1 MSLPLEGIKIISLCN
16 FVAGTTTTRYFSEFG
31 AEVIQIE
38 GMKGDP
44 WRFHGPSN
52 NVPAN
57 DEENE
62 VFDVFNAHKKCIC
75 LDLKDPKGKEV
86 LFEMLEDADAFVTN
100 TRPQGLQR
108 LGIDYDSI
116 KDSFPKL
123 VYGMLTGY
131 GTKGPDAA
139 KPGFDGVAFFTNSGL
154 ARDAVEESGYP
165 MVPPPSGGDIFTGT
179 TLFAGVLMALL
190 NAKRTGKGDLIEVSL
205 YGAATWMC
213 AMPAIITQPRFDDA
227 YPKKRLG
234 VKPFNT
240 SYKCRDGEWVTL
252 WVMQYDRYFKEVF
265 TQLEIPEYID
275 DPRFQDSITMLKN
288 RADMIQILDA
298 AFAKIDSTEIMRR
311 FEEKDITA
319 AYVRHYKD
327 LHKDPQA
334 LENDYMREITYGN
347 GNKVVMPM
355 IPIKS
360 ASAGKIE
367 FKKAPTLGENTDEVL
382 KAMHYSDEQI
392 AALKADGVVK

>member
-1 MSLPLEGIKIISLCN
+1 MGLPLEGVKVISLCN

-38 GMKGDP
+38 AMKGDP
-44 WRFHGPSN
+44 WRYHGTSN

-62 VFDVFNAHKKCIC
+62 VFDIFNAHKKCIC
-75 LDLKDPKGKEV
+75 LDLKQEKGKEI
-86 LFEMLEDADAFVTN
+86 FFKMLEDADAFVTN
-100 TRPQGLQR
+100 TRPQGLKR

-116 KDSFPKL
+116 KDRFPKL

-131 GTKGPDAA
+131 GMKGRDAE
-139 KPGFDGVAFFTNSGL
+139 KPGYDGVAFFTNSGL
-154 ARDAVEESGYP
+154 SRDAVEESGYP

-179 TLFAGVLMALL
+179 TLFAGVLMAML
-190 NAKRTGKGDLIEVSL
+190 NAQKTGNGDLIEVSL

-213 AMPAIITQPRFDDA
+213 AMPSLITQPRFDDA

-240 SYKCRDGEWVTL
+240 SYKCKDGEWVTL
-252 WVMQYDRYFKEVF
+252 WVMQYDRYYRDVLDA
-265 TQLEIPEYID
+265 LEIPQYAD
-275 DPRFQDSITMLKN
+275 DPRFKDSITMLKN
-288 RADMIQILDA
+288 RADVIKIFDE
-298 AFAKIDSTEIMRR
+298 AFSKIDSTEIMRR
-311 FEEKDITA
+311 FVEKDVTA
-319 AYVRHYKD
+319 AFVKHYKD

-334 LENDYMREITYGN
+334 LENDFMREVTYAN
-347 GNKVVMPM
+347 GNKAVMPM

-360 ASAGKIE
+360 LSAGRIE
-367 FKKAPTLGENTDEVL
+367 FKKAPTLGENTVEVL
-382 KAMHYSDEQI
+382 KNMNYTDEQI
-392 AALKADGVVK
+392 NEFRASGLVK

>member
-1 MSLPLEGIKIISLCN
+1 
-16 FVAGTTTTRYFSEFG
+16 
-31 AEVIQIE
+31 
-38 GMKGDP
+38 
-44 WRFHGPSN
+44 
-52 NVPAN
+52 
-57 DEENE
+57 
-62 VFDVFNAHKKCIC
+62 
-75 LDLKDPKGKEV
+75 
-86 LFEMLEDADAFVTN
+86 
-100 TRPQGLQR
+100 
-108 LGIDYDSI
+108 
-116 KDSFPKL
+116 
-123 VYGMLTGY
+123 
-131 GTKGPDAA
+131 
-139 KPGFDGVAFFTNSGL
+139 
-154 ARDAVEESGYP
+154 
-165 MVPPPSGGDIFTGT
+165 
-179 TLFAGVLMALL
+179 
-190 NAKRTGKGDLIEVSL
+190 
-205 YGAATWMC
+205 
-213 AMPAIITQPRFDDA
+213 MPAIITQPRFDDA